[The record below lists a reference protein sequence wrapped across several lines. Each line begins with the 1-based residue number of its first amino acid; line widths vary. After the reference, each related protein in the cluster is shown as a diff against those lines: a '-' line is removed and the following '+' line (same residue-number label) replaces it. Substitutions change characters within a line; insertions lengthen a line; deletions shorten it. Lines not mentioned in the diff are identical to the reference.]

1 MSRVME
7 NIGIGELRSNP
18 VADQCL
24 KCFALYIKSIITLI
38 LKIQFQASSNQ
49 QPGLFVLY
57 LVKEYHI
64 GFTRSGSI
72 KTINIQ
78 NSWNKI
84 FRTNR
89 DEDLTKPLH
98 SDVFVTF

>member
-1 MSRVME
+1 ME

-49 QPGLFVLY
+49 QPVC
-57 LVKEYHI
+57 VV
-64 GFTRSGSI
+64 SGKRISHRI
-72 KTINIQ
+72 YKTWLN
-78 NSWNKI
+78 
-84 FRTNR
+84 
-89 DEDLTKPLH
+89 
-98 SDVFVTF
+98 

>member
-1 MSRVME
+1 ME
-7 NIGIGELRSNP
+7 NIGIGELRSNT

-24 KCFALYIKSIITLI
+24 KCFALYIKSIISLI

-64 GFTRSGSI
+64 GFTRRGSI

-89 DEDLTKPLH
+89 DEDITKPLH

>member
-1 MSRVME
+1 ME
-7 NIGIGELRSNP
+7 NIGIGELQSNP

-57 LVKEYHI
+57 LVKEYRLKYVSQ
-64 GFTRSGSI
+64 T
-72 KTINIQ
+72 
-78 NSWNKI
+78 SWSLK
-84 FRTNR
+84 
-89 DEDLTKPLH
+89 LTK
-98 SDVFVTF
+98 DIFVTKTYGSLGCVIWYT